1 MASMDGEGESVKSLD
16 EEDELLRED
25 ILDDEGRGAHKESA
39 MTPQRINDGAPVPP
53 PLQDSAGVRPAALRP
68 VTVLHPPCAGAPE
81 SEEDERRLAGK
92 VCTYTRTSN
101 TFSEQHWYH
110 CWTCG
115 LTFQV
120 GGRTTLLSVVQ
131 IVSLIA
137 IKQGFLVLLDCKRV

>member
-1 MASMDGEGESVKSLD
+1 M
-16 EEDELLRED
+16 
-25 ILDDEGRGAHKESA
+25 
-39 MTPQRINDGAPVPP
+39 PP

-68 VTVLHPPCAGAPE
+68 VTVLHPPRAGAPE

-120 GGRTTLLSVVQ
+120 GGRAALLSVVQ
-131 IVSLIA
+131 RVSFDCNQTGISGLA
-137 IKQGFLVLLDCKRV
+137 GLASLDPTGEQM